1 MGKGVKPFPHP
12 FLGIGTGL
20 AIFLV
25 SEITFSLPV
34 LPVEKT
40 PLFTL
45 REGKPEHDPDSYAV
59 AKYTS

>member
-1 MGKGVKPFPHP
+1 MKIRADQGKGVKPFSYP

-34 LPVEKT
+34 LPVWKT
-40 PLFTL
+40 TLFTL
-45 REGKPEHDPDSYAV
+45 REGRSEHDLTPMQ
-59 AKYTS
+59 